1 MKWFLLAL
9 HFIIV
14 HAPNGDE
21 IGLNASEIS
30 SLREPRDAE
39 GHWHKDVNCVIVM
52 TNGRFISTAETCKR
66 IAEMVKEAE
75 K

>member
-9 HFIIV
+9 HLIIV

-21 IGLNASEIS
+21 IELNTNEVS

-39 GHWHKDVNCVIVM
+39 GHYHKDVNCVIFM
-52 TNGRFISTAETCKR
+52 TNGRFISATESCKD
-66 IAEMVKEAE
+66 IHAMLEAA